1 MLDKREEILK
11 IAAKHGAAN
20 ILRKVATTSGLNLDG
35 VGKGA
40 LTTPL
45 RFRFWTLKE
54 SHAL

>member
-1 MLDKREEILK
+1 LK